1 MTERLVIGCMTGT
14 SLDAL
19 DAAAIRITGHG
30 LSMGVTFV
38 AEQSASLDTVAPR
51 LRRMSTGAPF
61 TARDIAQLSLDFGE
75 LHAAALAE
83 LIREVGR
90 PDLIAV
96 HGQTV
101 LHAPPLSWQLI
112 NPWPIARTAGCPIV
126 TDLRGADLALAG
138 QGAPITP
145 LADWILF
152 RDPHAPRAIV
162 NLGGFCNIT
171 LLPAGNTP
179 QDIRGLDVCAC
190 NHLLDAVARAALN
203 RPFDADGN
211 AASKGA
217 PLSAAVDEL
226 VESLS
231 AQHRSGRS
239 LGTGDETFAWIERWA
254 RTLSPNDAAASVSTG
269 VARAIASAIPPGAEV
284 LCAGGSVRHRHLMH
298 ALAASLGRPIDTTA
312 RCGIPPSARESV
324 EMGVL
329 GALCADGVPITLP
342 AVTGV
347 SAPAPI
353 SGAWFNLRGIHRPQS
368 MTHP

>member
-1 MTERLVIGCMTGT
+1 MTDRLVIGCMTGT

-19 DAAAIRITGHG
+19 DAAAIRISGHG
-30 LSMGVTFV
+30 LSMRVTFV
-38 AEQSASLDTVAPR
+38 AEQSSPLDAVAPR
-51 LRRMSTGAPF
+51 LRELSTGRSF
-61 TARDIAQLSLDFGE
+61 TAREVAQLARDFGE
-75 LHAAALAE
+75 LHAAAVDT
-83 LIREVGR
+83 LIREVGK

-101 LHAPPLSWQLI
+101 MHAPPLSWQLI

-126 TDLRGADLALAG
+126 TDLRGADLAHGG

-152 RDPHAPRAIV
+152 RHHERQRAIV

-171 LLPAGNTP
+171 LLPAGDAP
-179 QDIRGLDVCAC
+179 GDIRGLDVCAC
-190 NHLLDAVARAALN
+190 NHLLDAVARTALN
-203 RPFDADGN
+203 APYDADGN
-211 AASKGA
+211 AASRGNANLTAVNDLIGA
-217 PLSAAVDEL
+217 LED
-226 VESLS
+226 
-231 AQHRSGRS
+231 QRRSGRS
-239 LGTGDETFAWIERWA
+239 LGTGDESSAWIQRWA
-254 RTLSPNDAAASVSTG
+254 RSMPPDDAAASVSSG
-269 VARAIASAIPPGAEV
+269 VARGIASAIPPGAQV

-298 ALAASLGRPIDTTA
+298 ELASALGRSIDTTA
-312 RCGIPPSARESV
+312 RSGIPPSARESV

-329 GALCADGVPITLP
+329 GALCADGAPITLP